1 MMIFYTIVGV
11 MFFAGALL
19 GFLFCML
26 RKESVPSVSIQPIM
40 PSAMKDP
47 GLQKHV
53 EDLEEE
59 IRLMSEK
66 AVAQAQEAMAK
77 IDALTKENEKL
88 KTETQQG
95 HKARMVETQQSL
107 DRLREDN
114 SSLQGQLEVGQAKV
128 KELQDEIAAVRKHM
142 GDELLAANAEI
153 TALKAA
159 PKPQPVPSEELEG
172 LKQQVDG
179 QLKENENLRQ
189 EVTKHRAQ
197 ASGFERM
204 CDNYKIQLEQ
214 ALGRVGAMEKDQIE
228 LQATKNRLEEVL
240 REMEKQN
247 QEFTKREKLSQ
258 FELEKTR
265 SKLLVLEKSKL
276 LPERQPEGP

>member
-1 MMIFYTIVGV
+1 MIIFYIIVGV
-11 MFFAGALL
+11 VFFAGALL
-19 GFLFCML
+19 GFLFCTL
-26 RKESVPSVSIQPIM
+26 RKESSPSVSIQPIM
-40 PSAMKDP
+40 PSEMKDP

-59 IRLMSEK
+59 MRLMSEK

-77 IDALTKENEKL
+77 INTLTKENEKL

-95 HKARMVETQQSL
+95 HKTKMVEAEQSL
-107 DRLREDN
+107 ERLREDN
-114 SSLQGQLEVGQAKV
+114 SSLQGQLEAGQAKV

-153 TALKAA
+153 TALKAVPPSAGPA
-159 PKPQPVPSEELEG
+159 PAEETEALH
-172 LKQQVDG
+172 
-179 QLKENENLRQ
+179 NEI
-189 EVTKHRAQ
+189 TKYRAQ

-204 CDNYKIQLEQ
+204 CDNYKVQLEQ
-214 ALGRVGAMEKDQIE
+214 ALGRVTAMEKDQIE
-228 LQATKNRLEEVL
+228 LQATKNRLEEVS

-265 SKLLVLEKSKL
+265 SQLVALEKAYEEIKFKVKGPS
-276 LPERQPEGP
+276 PEGQPEGP

>member
-1 MMIFYTIVGV
+1 MMTFYMIVGV

-19 GFLFCML
+19 GFLFSML
-26 RKESVPSVSIQPIM
+26 RKESAQPVSIQPII
-40 PSAMKDP
+40 PSAMKEP
-47 GLQKHV
+47 GLQKHI

-59 IRLMSEK
+59 MRLMSEK
-66 AVAQAQEAMAK
+66 AVTQAQEALTK

-95 HKARMVETQQSL
+95 NKARMAETQQSL

-114 SSLQGQLEVGQAKV
+114 SSLQKQLEAGQAKV
-128 KELQDEIAAVRKHM
+128 KELQDEIAAVRQHM
-142 GDELLAANAEI
+142 GDELLAANAQI
-153 TALKAA
+153 TTLKA
-159 PKPQPVPSEELEG
+159 VPPSAGPASVEETEALH
-172 LKQQVDG
+172 
-179 QLKENENLRQ
+179 NEI
-189 EVTKHRAQ
+189 TKHRAQ

-204 CDNYKIQLEQ
+204 CDNYKVQLEQ
-214 ALGRVGAMEKDQIE
+214 ALGRVAAMEKDQIE

-265 SKLLVLEKSKL
+265 SKLVALEKSKL
-276 LPERQPEGP
+276 LHEGQPEGP

>member
-1 MMIFYTIVGV
+1 MMIFYMIVGV

-26 RKESVPSVSIQPIM
+26 RKESVQPVSIQPLM
-40 PSAMKDP
+40 PSEIKETP

-59 IRLMSEK
+59 MRLISEK
-66 AVAQAQEAMAK
+66 AVAQAQEAMAR

-88 KTETQQG
+88 KTEAQQG
-95 HKARMVETQQSL
+95 HKARMVEAEQSL
-107 DRLREDN
+107 DRLRQDN
-114 SSLQGQLEVGQAKV
+114 SSLQGQLEIQRAKV
-128 KELQDEIAAVRKHM
+128 KELQDEITGVRQHM

-159 PKPQPVPSEELEG
+159 PKADTVSVEEIGALH
-172 LKQQVDG
+172 
-179 QLKENENLRQ
+179 NEI
-189 EVTKHRAQ
+189 TKHRAQ

-214 ALGRVGAMEKDQIE
+214 ALGRVAAMEKDQIE

-265 SKLLVLEKSKL
+265 SQLVALEKAYEEIKL
-276 LPERQPEGP
+276 NVKGPLPEGQPEGP

>member
-19 GFLFCML
+19 GFLFCTL
-26 RKESVPSVSIQPIM
+26 RKESSQSISIQPLM
-40 PSAMKDP
+40 PSEMKEP
-47 GLQKHV
+47 SGLQKHV

-59 IRLMSEK
+59 MRLISEK
-66 AVAQAQEAMAK
+66 AVAQAQQAMAR
-77 IDALTKENEKL
+77 IDTLTKENEKL
-88 KTETQQG
+88 KTEAQQG

-114 SSLQGQLEVGQAKV
+114 SSLQGQLEAQQAKV
-128 KELQDEIAAVRKHM
+128 KELQDEIAVVRKHM

-153 TALKAA
+153 AALKAA
-159 PKPQPVPSEELEG
+159 PPSAGPASVEEIEALH
-172 LKQQVDG
+172 
-179 QLKENENLRQ
+179 NENI
-189 EVTKHRAQ
+189 KHRAQ

-204 CDNYKIQLEQ
+204 CDNYKVQLEQ

-265 SKLLVLEKSKL
+265 SQLVALEKSKL
-276 LPERQPEGP
+276 LPKGQSEGP

>member
-19 GFLFCML
+19 GFLFCAL
-26 RKESVPSVSIQPIM
+26 RKESSQSVSIQPTM
-40 PSAMKDP
+40 PSEIKEP
-47 GLQKHV
+47 GFQKHV

-59 IRLMSEK
+59 MRLMSEK
-66 AVAQAQEAMAK
+66 AVTQAQEAMTK

-95 HKARMVETQQSL
+95 NKARMAETQQSL
-107 DRLREDN
+107 ERLREDN
-114 SSLQGQLEVGQAKV
+114 SSLQKQLEAGQAKV

-159 PKPQPVPSEELEG
+159 PPAGTASVEEIEALH
-172 LKQQVDG
+172 
-179 QLKENENLRQ
+179 N

-204 CDNYKIQLEQ
+204 CDNYKVQLEQ
-214 ALGRVGAMEKDQIE
+214 ALGRVAAMEKDQIE

-265 SKLLVLEKSKL
+265 SKLVALEKSKL
-276 LPERQPEGP
+276 LPEGQPEGP

>member
-1 MMIFYTIVGV
+1 MIIFYTIVGV

-19 GFLFCML
+19 GFLFSML
-26 RKESVPSVSIQPIM
+26 RKESVQSVSIQPLM
-40 PSAMKDP
+40 PAEMKEP

-53 EDLEEE
+53 EGLEEE
-59 IRLMSEK
+59 MRLMSEK
-66 AVAQAQEAMAK
+66 AVARAQEAMAR

-114 SSLQGQLEVGQAKV
+114 SSLQGQLETGQAKV
-128 KELQDEIAAVRKHM
+128 KELQDEIVAVRKQM

-159 PKPQPVPSEELEG
+159 PKPQPVSSEELEG

-189 EVTKHRAQ
+189 EATKHRAQ

-204 CDNYKIQLEQ
+204 CDNYKVQLEQ
-214 ALGRVGAMEKDQIE
+214 ALGRVAAMEKDQIE

-240 REMEKQN
+240 HEMEKQN

-265 SKLLVLEKSKL
+265 SKLVALEKSKL
-276 LPERQPEGP
+276 LPEGPPEGS